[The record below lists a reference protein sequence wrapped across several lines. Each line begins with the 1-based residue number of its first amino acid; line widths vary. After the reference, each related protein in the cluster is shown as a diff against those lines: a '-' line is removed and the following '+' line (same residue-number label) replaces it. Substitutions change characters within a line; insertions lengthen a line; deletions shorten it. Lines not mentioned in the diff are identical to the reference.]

1 MKSKRFLLKFLS
13 LTAVLAVSVM
23 LFAGALASL
32 AESNGRSVTLS
43 TDSAQ
48 GTDWVIEVV
57 ETNYAYNFS
66 ATVEEKGTV
75 YAIKSGASGLYLTAA
90 FDGSGKATLTTET
103 RDLNNAGQRW
113 MLRVPWNDA
122 NNANLAYALINFGY
136 TYEDSGKQVPA
147 MLLYD
152 LTVQKL
158 NNGGDGSWMWC
169 INGGNGKRLPASFT
183 SYTTKLFS
191 VWPSNYLCEEA
202 GGSSEPYVKQN
213 DVEVIK
219 SGSLTEWVFEKAGI
233 DSYTDNT
240 GNSRSN
246 QQLYTIKS
254 KATDAYLTAVYAADG
269 SVSFETGSRDTANK
283 GQLWSLYRANG
294 WGGFYNLIN
303 FGKTQTVNGASGSFT
318 TPTQLDTNGTALLCS
333 VPQAMGSGN
342 RSWFLNGAQNT
353 LESLIQAQGTTDG
366 SFTAT
371 LATQWPTLYFSEIVK
386 AEGRTAAARI
396 KSSAAA
402 DFSLSGVDKDDAYI
416 WDVNYQ
422 TNENNRDYYTLYHR
436 GTGLYLSIRDG
447 KPVLA
452 ERDEFDTTQLW
463 YLRDCSTYGNQLASW
478 NNIYEIRSYDNTKAI
493 HTVESGGVA
502 LEETELRFSDT
513 TSYGEQG
520 GRGWTLTKNRTTK
533 TLAKQNVCVINSYQW
548 GKGGNYYLY
557 APVYRPLQ
565 SVSLN
570 LSTLSL
576 VPGGSAQLTYTLN
589 PTDATDAGEPVW
601 SSDNPAVAAV
611 DSKGN
616 VTTGQLGTA
625 KVTVTV
631 GDKSAVCTVTVAD
644 VNVSGVTL
652 DRDKLSLTAGA
663 TYTLTAAITPADAT
677 QSYTMAWESNDP
689 AVASVDAVGKITA
702 HKGGEATITCKVT
715 TSDGVYT
722 AICTVAVP
730 MKGITSVSLSKETL
744 DVILGDSATLQYTV
758 APEDHTVTE
767 VNAVFTSDNPD
778 VATVD
783 ANGLVKAV
791 GIGQATIT
799 VTVNDLY
806 TDTCVIT
813 VVHRGIEKL
822 ILSKTALQLTAGTSD
837 TLTVEILPENTTVDK
852 NVLWSSSR
860 PAVAIVTGGKV
871 TAIKPG
877 SAEITATVGGV
888 SVQCHVTVTSVEEQ
902 PTTVTWQGT
911 LLDTNGNA
919 LAGHRIAVREK
930 TAYTDGSGRF
940 TLSDI
945 PTGAITAEVYTGEG
959 ELLLTKGLM
968 IEKGAADGINGS
980 VVTVAGTVMRLSLQ
994 VSGATAELLEYTT
1007 AQDEPV
1013 KPAPTTGDTV
1023 KLVLPALCAVCSLG
1037 VLLGA
1042 SAKEIV
1048 KRRKATRP

>member
-1 MKSKRFLLKFLS
+1 M
-13 LTAVLAVSVM
+13 
-23 LFAGALASL
+23 
-32 AESNGRSVTLS
+32 
-43 TDSAQ
+43 
-48 GTDWVIEVV
+48 
-57 ETNYAYNFS
+57 
-66 ATVEEKGTV
+66 
-75 YAIKSGASGLYLTAA
+75 
-90 FDGSGKATLTTET
+90 
-103 RDLNNAGQRW
+103 
-113 MLRVPWNDA
+113 
-122 NNANLAYALINFGY
+122 
-136 TYEDSGKQVPA
+136 
-147 MLLYD
+147 
-152 LTVQKL
+152 
-158 NNGGDGSWMWC
+158 
-169 INGGNGKRLPASFT
+169 
-183 SYTTKLFS
+183 
-191 VWPSNYLCEEA
+191 
-202 GGSSEPYVKQN
+202 
-213 DVEVIK
+213 
-219 SGSLTEWVFEKAGI
+219 
-233 DSYTDNT
+233 
-240 GNSRSN
+240 
-246 QQLYTIKS
+246 
-254 KATDAYLTAVYAADG
+254 YAADG
-269 SVSFETGSRDTANK
+269 SVSFETGSRDTGNK

-303 FGKTQTVNGASGSFT
+303 FGKTQTVSGASGSFT
-318 TPTQLDTNGTALLCS
+318 TPTQLNTNGTALLCS
-333 VPQAMGSGN
+333 VPQASGSGD

-386 AEGRTAAARI
+386 AEERTAAVRI

-422 TNENNRDYYTLYHR
+422 TNENNRDYYTMYHR
-436 GTGLYLSIRDG
+436 GTGLYLSIRNG

-463 YLRDCSTYGNQLASW
+463 HLRDCSTYGNQLASW

-493 HTVESGGVA
+493 HTVESGAA

-513 TSYGEQG
+513 TSYGEAG
-520 GRGWTLTKNRTTK
+520 GRGWTLTKNRATK

-576 VPGGSAQLTYTLN
+576 VPGGSAQLTYTLD

-601 SSDNPAVAAV
+601 SSDDPAVAAV
-611 DSKGN
+611 DGAGN
-616 VTTGQLGTA
+616 VTAGQLGTA
-625 KVTVTV
+625 KITVTV
-631 GDKSAVCTVTVAD
+631 GSKSAVCTVTVAD

-663 TYTLTAAITPADAT
+663 AYTLTAAIAPADAT

-689 AVASVDAVGKITA
+689 AVASVDAAGKVTA
-702 HKGGEATITCKVT
+702 HKGGEAIITCKAT
-715 TSDGVYT
+715 TADGVYT
-722 AICTVAVP
+722 ATCTVTVP
-730 MKGITSVSLSKETL
+730 MKGITSVSLSKEAL
-744 DVILGDSATLQYTV
+744 EVILGDSATLQYTV
-758 APEDHTVTE
+758 APEDHTVAT
-767 VNAVFTSDNPD
+767 VNAVFTSDAPD

-783 ANGLVKAV
+783 ENGLVKAV

-813 VVHRGIEKL
+813 VVHRGIERL
-822 ILSKTALQLTAGTSD
+822 ILNKTALQLTAGTSD

-877 SAEITATVGGV
+877 STEITATVGGV

-902 PTTVTWQGT
+902 PAMVTWQGT
-911 LLDTNGNA
+911 LLDANGNA
-919 LAGHRIAVREK
+919 LAGHRITVGEK
-930 TAYTDGSGRF
+930 TAYTDAAGRF

-945 PTGAITAEVYTGEG
+945 PTGAITAEVYTGDG
-959 ELLLTKGLM
+959 ELLLTKGIM
-968 IEKGAADGINGS
+968 IEQGAADAVNGS
-980 VVTVAGTVMRLSLQ
+980 VVTVAGTVMRLSLK
-994 VSGATAELLEYTT
+994 VSGAAAELLEYTA
-1007 AQDEPV
+1007 AQDAPV
-1013 KPAPTTGDTV
+1013 TPAPTTGDMTR
-1023 KLVLPALCAVCSLG
+1023 LVLPALCAVCSLG
-1037 VLLGA
+1037 VLLAA
-1042 SAKEIV
+1042 SFKELA